1 MGWPG
6 IRGSIRRT
14 ACIRTRWANGSWRRM
29 CGRRW
34 SHYYSV
40 LGNRESGLGNRESR
54 VPISG
59 EQHSLTRAKT
69 TAKFKGCL
77 ALVSV
82 SSFLFPDRAQRM
94 AIPATQI
101 RRGMVIVFEGDPCR
115 IVEFR
120 HHTPGN
126 LRAMVQ
132 AKLKNLR
139 NGASFEHRFRAADS
153 IDPASMETHD
163 LEFLYQ
169 GGDTYHFMNTEN
181 YDQLEMDEEM
191 LGDNAQWMQPGM
203 KIQAEYYDGRPVG
216 IKLPNSLV
224 LEVVDTAPVMKTA
237 TKTAS
242 SKPAKLENGVTINV
256 PEFVGTGDKVKVNP
270 ATSEYQERAK

>member
-1 MGWPG
+1 
-6 IRGSIRRT
+6 
-14 ACIRTRWANGSWRRM
+14 
-29 CGRRW
+29 
-34 SHYYSV
+34 
-40 LGNRESGLGNRESR
+40 
-54 VPISG
+54 
-59 EQHSLTRAKT
+59 
-69 TAKFKGCL
+69 
-77 ALVSV
+77 
-82 SSFLFPDRAQRM
+82 M

-101 RRGMVIVFEGDPCR
+101 RRGMVLVFDGDPCR
-115 IVEFR
+115 VIEFR

-139 NGASFEHRFRAADS
+139 TGSSFEHRFRAADS

-169 GGDTYHFMNTEN
+169 GGDTYHFMNVEN
-181 YDQLEMDEEM
+181 YDQLEMDEET
-191 LGDNAQWMQPGM
+191 LGDNAQWMQPNM

-242 SKPAKLENGVTINV
+242 TKPAKLENGVTINV
-256 PEFVGTGDKVKVNP
+256 PEFVGTGDRVKVNP
-270 ATSEYQERAK
+270 ATGEYQERAK

>member
-1 MGWPG
+1 
-6 IRGSIRRT
+6 
-14 ACIRTRWANGSWRRM
+14 
-29 CGRRW
+29 
-34 SHYYSV
+34 
-40 LGNRESGLGNRESR
+40 
-54 VPISG
+54 
-59 EQHSLTRAKT
+59 
-69 TAKFKGCL
+69 
-77 ALVSV
+77 
-82 SSFLFPDRAQRM
+82 M
-94 AIPATQI
+94 AFPATQI
-101 RRGMVIVFEGDPCR
+101 RRGMVLVFEGDPCR
-115 IVEFR
+115 IIEFR

-139 NGASFEHRFRAADS
+139 TGNSFEHRFRAADTVEK
-153 IDPASMETHD
+153 ASMETHD

-181 YDQLEMDEEM
+181 YDQLEMDEET

-270 ATSEYQERAK
+270 STGEYQERAK

>member
-1 MGWPG
+1 
-6 IRGSIRRT
+6 
-14 ACIRTRWANGSWRRM
+14 
-29 CGRRW
+29 
-34 SHYYSV
+34 
-40 LGNRESGLGNRESR
+40 
-54 VPISG
+54 
-59 EQHSLTRAKT
+59 
-69 TAKFKGCL
+69 
-77 ALVSV
+77 
-82 SSFLFPDRAQRM
+82 M

-115 IVEFR
+115 VLEFR

-139 NGASFEHRFRAADS
+139 TGSSYEHRFRAADS

-203 KIQAEYYDGRPVG
+203 KIQAEYYDGKPVG
-216 IKLPNSLV
+216 IKMPNSLV

-270 ATSEYQERAK
+270 STGEYQERAK

>member
-1 MGWPG
+1 
-6 IRGSIRRT
+6 
-14 ACIRTRWANGSWRRM
+14 
-29 CGRRW
+29 
-34 SHYYSV
+34 
-40 LGNRESGLGNRESR
+40 
-54 VPISG
+54 
-59 EQHSLTRAKT
+59 
-69 TAKFKGCL
+69 
-77 ALVSV
+77 
-82 SSFLFPDRAQRM
+82 M

-101 RRGMVIVFEGDPCR
+101 RRGMVIVFEGDPVR
-115 IVEFR
+115 VLEFR

-139 NGASFEHRFRAADS
+139 SGSSFEHRFRAADS
-153 IDPASMETHD
+153 IEPASMETHD
-163 LEFLYQ
+163 LEFMYDA
-169 GGDTYHFMNTEN
+169 GGTYHFMNTEN

-216 IKLPNSLV
+216 IRMPNSLT

-242 SKPAKLENGVTINV
+242 TKPAKLENGATIQV
-256 PEFVGTGDKVKVNP
+256 PEFISSGEKVRVNP
-270 ATSEYQERAK
+270 TTGEYQERAK

>member
-1 MGWPG
+1 
-6 IRGSIRRT
+6 
-14 ACIRTRWANGSWRRM
+14 
-29 CGRRW
+29 
-34 SHYYSV
+34 
-40 LGNRESGLGNRESR
+40 
-54 VPISG
+54 
-59 EQHSLTRAKT
+59 
-69 TAKFKGCL
+69 
-77 ALVSV
+77 
-82 SSFLFPDRAQRM
+82 M
-94 AIPATQI
+94 AMPATQI
-101 RRGMVIVFEGDPCR
+101 RRGMVLVFEGEPCR
-115 IVEFR
+115 VIEFR

-139 NGASFEHRFRAADS
+139 TGSSFEHRFRAADS
-153 IDPASMETHD
+153 IEKASMETHE
-163 LEFLYQ
+163 LEFMYQ

-181 YDQLEMDEEM
+181 YDQLEMDEES

-242 SKPAKLENGVTINV
+242 TKPAKLENGVTINV

-270 ATSEYQERAK
+270 ATGEYQERAK